1 MPQTLEE
8 IFEPGGVLTQQL
20 PRFENRPS
28 QLQMARAVLS
38 AVRERYHLCIEAGT
52 GTGKT
57 LAYLIPVVF
66 SRKRVIIS
74 TATKNLQEQL
84 FQKDIPFIRKHIF
97 PDLRATYMKGRQ
109 NYICLERLEQQGRQK
124 SILASGSQDAHRSLM
139 KWVRKT
145 ETGDR
150 AELEW
155 LSDRDPLWDSLDARS
170 ERCVGQK
177 CGRFEECFVTRMRQ
191 KALESDVVVLNH
203 ALLFSS
209 LALQTDEIGRVLP
222 DFPVLILDEAHQ
234 VEDVASEY
242 FGSRLSNRQIQDFCR
257 DLERAF
263 SANGDVSRLADSLA
277 RTADNFFSSFP
288 GEEGKYS
295 LNFFR
300 DVTGSMT
307 DLRFDLGQK
316 STRLKEGLLSV
327 YHHLELEESRA
338 GETGALV
345 RRLERYLAGLEEI
358 FDTDDPGNVYWFD
371 RSRHGTSIHVNPIN
385 VAPVLRK
392 TVFSKTDST
401 VLTSATLTTEGNF
414 TYLRERLGVPEP
426 EELIVPGEF
435 DYAKQALLYVPRT
448 LPDPRAPERF
458 PRLLEE
464 VSAIL
469 SATQGSAFVLCTSYQ
484 QMTQLYETLRET
496 LQFPVMCQGGKPK
509 SQLLEDF
516 KGTPDAVL
524 FATSSFWQG
533 VDVQGDA
540 LRAVIIDKL
549 PFQVPTEPLVAA
561 RLNQLQREKK
571 NPFME
576 YSVPAAIISLRQGL
590 GRLIRSREDTG
601 ILAIL
606 DSRLWAREYGK
617 QFFRSLPNCPITDNI
632 EDLRNF
638 FGRTV
643 SFEIGDLDT
652 GG

>member
-1 MPQTLEE
+1 MSTPATLEE
-8 IFEPGGVLTQQL
+8 VFEPGGVLTQKL

-38 AVRERYHLCIEAGT
+38 AIRERYPLCIEAGT

-57 LAYLIPVVF
+57 LAYLIPVAF
-66 SRKRVIIS
+66 SQKRVIIS

-84 FQKDIPFIRKHIF
+84 FQKDIPFVRKHLF

-109 NYICLERLEQQGRQK
+109 NYICLKRLEQQGRQK
-124 SILASGSQDAHRSLM
+124 SIVASGSLDPHRSLM

-145 ETGDR
+145 NTGDR

-177 CGRFEECFVTRMRQ
+177 CERFEECYVTRMRQ
-191 KALESDVVVLNH
+191 KAFESDVVVLNH

-209 LALQTDEIGRVLP
+209 LALETDEIGSVLP
-222 DFPVLILDEAHQ
+222 DFPVLILDEAHE

-242 FGSRLSNRQIQDFCR
+242 FGSRLSSYQIQDFCR
-257 DLERAF
+257 ELERAF
-263 SANGDVSRLADSLA
+263 PANGDVSKLANRLA
-277 RTADNFFSSFP
+277 RTSDDFFLSFP
-288 GEEGKYS
+288 GQEGKYS

-300 DVTGSMT
+300 DVSGSST

-316 STRLKEGLLSV
+316 STRFKEGLLGV
-327 YHHLELEESRA
+327 YHRLELEESRS
-338 GETGALV
+338 GETGTLV

-371 RSRHGTSIHVNPIN
+371 RSRRGTSIHVNPIN

-392 TVFSKTDST
+392 AVFSKTDST
-401 VLTSATLTTEGNF
+401 ILTSATLTTEGNF

-435 DYAKQALLYVPRT
+435 DYATQALLYVPRA

-464 VSAIL
+464 VSTIL
-469 SATQGSAFVLCTSYQ
+469 LATQGSAFVLCTSYQ
-484 QMTQLYETLRET
+484 QMTQLYETLGET

-516 KGTPDAVL
+516 RGTPSAVL

-540 LRAVIIDKL
+540 LKAVIIDKL
-549 PFQVPTEPLVAA
+549 PFQVPTEPVVAA

-590 GRLIRSREDTG
+590 GRLIRSREDRG

-606 DSRLWAREYGK
+606 DSRLWTRAYGK

-638 FGRTV
+638 FC
-643 SFEIGDLDT
+643 
-652 GG
+652 

>member
-1 MPQTLEE
+1 
-8 IFEPGGVLTQQL
+8 
-20 PRFENRPS
+20 
-28 QLQMARAVLS
+28 MARAVLS
-38 AVRERYHLCIEAGT
+38 AIRERYPLCIEAGT

-66 SRKRVIIS
+66 SQKRVIIS

-84 FQKDIPFIRKHIF
+84 FQKDVPFVRKHLF
-97 PDLRATYMKGRQ
+97 PDIRATYMKGRQ
-109 NYICLERLEQQGRQK
+109 NYICLRLLEQQGRQK
-124 SILASGSQDAHRSLM
+124 SIVASGSLDAHRSLT

-145 ETGDR
+145 NTGDR

-155 LSDRDPLWDSLDARS
+155 LSDRDPLWDALDARS

-177 CGRFEECFVTRMRQ
+177 CEHFEECYVTRMRQ
-191 KALESDVVVLNH
+191 KAIESDVVVLNH

-209 LALQTDEIGRVLP
+209 LALETDEIGSVLP
-222 DFPVLILDEAHQ
+222 DCPVLILDEAHE
-234 VEDVASEY
+234 VEDVASDY
-242 FGSRLSNRQIQDFCR
+242 FGSRLSNHQIQDFCR
-257 DLERAF
+257 DLEKAF
-263 SANGDVSRLADSLA
+263 STNVDVSRLANSLA
-277 RTADNFFSSFP
+277 RASDDFFSSFP
-288 GEEGKYS
+288 GQEGKHS

-300 DVTGSMT
+300 DVTGAST

-327 YHHLELEESRA
+327 YHHLELEESRS
-338 GETGALV
+338 GETGTLV
-345 RRLERYLAGLEEI
+345 RRLGRLLGSLDEI

-371 RSRHGTSIHVNPIN
+371 RSRRGTSIHVNPIN
-385 VAPVLRK
+385 VAPALRE
-392 TVFSKTDST
+392 TVFSRFDTT
-401 VLTSATLTTEGNF
+401 ILTSATLTTEGNF
-414 TYLRERLGVPEP
+414 TYFRKRLGVPEP

-435 DYAKQALLYVPRT
+435 DYRKQALLYVPKA

-464 VSAIL
+464 VSTIL
-469 SATQGSAFVLCTSYQ
+469 LATQGAAFVLCTSYQ
-484 QMTQLYETLRET
+484 QMTQLYETLGET
-496 LQFPVMCQGGKPK
+496 LQFPLMCQGGKPK

-516 KGTPDAVL
+516 KRTPNAVL

-549 PFQVPTEPLVAA
+549 PFQVPTEPVVAA
-561 RLNQLQREKK
+561 RLNQLQREKR

-606 DSRLWAREYGK
+606 DSRLWTRAYGK
-617 QFFRSLPNCPITDNI
+617 QFFHSLPNCPITDNI

-638 FGRTV
+638 FC
-643 SFEIGDLDT
+643 
-652 GG
+652 

>member
-1 MPQTLEE
+1 MSTPATLEE
-8 IFEPGGVLTQQL
+8 VFEPGGVLTQKL

-38 AVRERYHLCIEAGT
+38 AIRERYPLCIEAGT

-57 LAYLIPVVF
+57 LAYLIPVAF
-66 SRKRVIIS
+66 SQKRVIIS

-84 FQKDIPFIRKHIF
+84 FQKDIPFVRKHLF

-109 NYICLERLEQQGRQK
+109 NYICLKRLEQQGRQK
-124 SILASGSQDAHRSLM
+124 SIVASGSLDPHRSLM

-145 ETGDR
+145 NTGDR

-177 CGRFEECFVTRMRQ
+177 CERFEECYVTRMRQ
-191 KALESDVVVLNH
+191 KAFESDVVVLNH

-209 LALQTDEIGRVLP
+209 LALETDEIGSVLP
-222 DFPVLILDEAHQ
+222 DFPVLILDEAHE

-242 FGSRLSNRQIQDFCR
+242 FGSRLSSYQIQDFCR
-257 DLERAF
+257 ELERAF
-263 SANGDVSRLADSLA
+263 PANGDVSKLANRLA
-277 RTADNFFSSFP
+277 RTSDDFFLSFP
-288 GEEGKYS
+288 GQEGKYS

-300 DVTGSMT
+300 DVSGSST

-316 STRLKEGLLSV
+316 STRFKEGLLGI
-327 YHHLELEESRA
+327 YHRLELEESRSGEA
-338 GETGALV
+338 GTLV

-371 RSRHGTSIHVNPIN
+371 RSRRGTSIHVNPIN

-392 TVFSKTDST
+392 AVFSKTDST
-401 VLTSATLTTEGNF
+401 ILTSATLTTEGNF
-414 TYLRERLGVPEP
+414 TYLRKRLGVPEP

-435 DYAKQALLYVPRT
+435 DYAKQALLYVPRA

-464 VSAIL
+464 VSTIL
-469 SATQGSAFVLCTSYQ
+469 LATQGSAFVLCTSYQ
-484 QMTQLYETLRET
+484 QMTQLYETLGET

-516 KGTPDAVL
+516 RGTPNAVL

-540 LRAVIIDKL
+540 LKAVIIDKL
-549 PFQVPTEPLVAA
+549 PFQVPTEPVVAA

-590 GRLIRSREDTG
+590 GRLIRSREDRG

-606 DSRLWAREYGK
+606 DSRLWTRAYGK

-638 FGRTV
+638 FC
-643 SFEIGDLDT
+643 
-652 GG
+652 

>member
-1 MPQTLEE
+1 MSTPQTLEE
-8 IFEPGGVLTQQL
+8 VFEPGGVLTQNL

-38 AVRERYHLCIEAGT
+38 AIRERYPLCIEAGT

-66 SRKRVIIS
+66 SQKRVIIS

-84 FQKDIPFIRKHIF
+84 FQKDVPFVRKHLF
-97 PDLRATYMKGRQ
+97 PDIRATYMKGRQ
-109 NYICLERLEQQGRQK
+109 NYICLRLLEQQGRQK
-124 SILASGSQDAHRSLM
+124 SIVASGSLDAHRSLT

-145 ETGDR
+145 NTGDR

-155 LSDRDPLWDSLDARS
+155 LSDRDPLWDALDARS

-177 CGRFEECFVTRMRQ
+177 CEHFEECYVTRMRQ
-191 KALESDVVVLNH
+191 KAIESDVVVLNH

-209 LALQTDEIGRVLP
+209 LALETDEIGSVLP
-222 DFPVLILDEAHQ
+222 DCPVLILDEAHE
-234 VEDVASEY
+234 VEDVASDY
-242 FGSRLSNRQIQDFCR
+242 FGSRLSNHQIQDFCR
-257 DLERAF
+257 DLEKAF
-263 SANGDVSRLADSLA
+263 STNVDVSRLANSLA
-277 RTADNFFSSFP
+277 RASDDFFSSFP
-288 GEEGKYS
+288 GQEGKHS

-300 DVTGSMT
+300 DVTGAST

-327 YHHLELEESRA
+327 YHHLELEESRS
-338 GETGALV
+338 GETGTLV
-345 RRLERYLAGLEEI
+345 RRLGRLLGSLDEI

-371 RSRHGTSIHVNPIN
+371 RSRRGTSIHVNPIN
-385 VAPVLRK
+385 VAPALRE
-392 TVFSKTDST
+392 TVFSRFDTT
-401 VLTSATLTTEGNF
+401 ILTSATLTTEGNF
-414 TYLRERLGVPEP
+414 TYFRKRLGVPEP

-435 DYAKQALLYVPRT
+435 DYRKQALLYVPKA

-464 VSAIL
+464 VSTIL
-469 SATQGSAFVLCTSYQ
+469 LATQGAAFVLCTSYQ
-484 QMTQLYETLRET
+484 QMTQLYETLGET
-496 LQFPVMCQGGKPK
+496 LQFPLMCQGGKPK

-516 KGTPDAVL
+516 KRTPNAVL

-549 PFQVPTEPLVAA
+549 PFQVPTEPVVAA
-561 RLNQLQREKK
+561 RLNQLQREKR

-606 DSRLWAREYGK
+606 DSRLWTRAYGK
-617 QFFRSLPNCPITDNI
+617 QFFHSLPNCPITDNI

-638 FGRTV
+638 FC
-643 SFEIGDLDT
+643 
-652 GG
+652 

>member
-1 MPQTLEE
+1 MSTPATLEE
-8 IFEPGGVLTQQL
+8 VFEPGGVLTQKL

-38 AVRERYHLCIEAGT
+38 AIRERYPLCIEAGT

-57 LAYLIPVVF
+57 LAYLIPVAF
-66 SRKRVIIS
+66 SQKRVIIS

-84 FQKDIPFIRKHIF
+84 FQKDIPFVRKHLF

-109 NYICLERLEQQGRQK
+109 NYICLKRLEQQGRQK
-124 SILASGSQDAHRSLM
+124 SIVASGSLDPHRSLM

-145 ETGDR
+145 NTGDR

-177 CGRFEECFVTRMRQ
+177 CERFEECYVTRMRQ
-191 KALESDVVVLNH
+191 KAFESDVVVLNH

-209 LALQTDEIGRVLP
+209 LALETDEIGSVLP
-222 DFPVLILDEAHQ
+222 DFPVLILDEAHE

-242 FGSRLSNRQIQDFCR
+242 FGSRLSSYQIQDFCLE
-257 DLERAF
+257 LERAF
-263 SANGDVSRLADSLA
+263 PANGDVSKLANRLA
-277 RTADNFFSSFP
+277 RTSDDFFLSFP
-288 GEEGKYS
+288 GQEGKYS

-300 DVTGSMT
+300 DVSGSST

-316 STRLKEGLLSV
+316 STRFKEGLLGV
-327 YHHLELEESRA
+327 YHRLELEESRS
-338 GETGALV
+338 GETGTLV

-371 RSRHGTSIHVNPIN
+371 RSRRGTSIHVNPIN

-392 TVFSKTDST
+392 AVFSKTDST
-401 VLTSATLTTEGNF
+401 ILTSATLTTEGNF
-414 TYLRERLGVPEP
+414 TYLRKRLGVPEP

-435 DYAKQALLYVPRT
+435 DYAKQALLYVPRA

-464 VSAIL
+464 VSTIL
-469 SATQGSAFVLCTSYQ
+469 LATQGSAFVLCTSYQ
-484 QMTQLYETLRET
+484 QMTQLYETLGET

-516 KGTPDAVL
+516 RGTPNAVL

-540 LRAVIIDKL
+540 LKAVIIDKL
-549 PFQVPTEPLVAA
+549 PFQVPTEPVVAA

-590 GRLIRSREDTG
+590 GRLIRSREDRG

-606 DSRLWAREYGK
+606 DSRLWTRAYGK

-638 FGRTV
+638 FC
-643 SFEIGDLDT
+643 
-652 GG
+652 